1 MEFDTDIA
9 IVGGGLV
16 GSSLACAL
24 DGAGWRVAQVEA
36 QPPRSG
42 EPAWDERHFAL
53 ARRSVQALT
62 AWGVWPHAAAEA
74 QAIAHVHVSSRGDF
88 GAVRIHAGEY
98 GLDALGR
105 TLPARALGAA
115 LERRLA
121 QCAALE
127 RIAPARVAAFEAI
140 GDAGVLT
147 LDQAG
152 ATRTL
157 RARLVVAADGTDS
170 FLRGTA
176 GIAADTHDYA
186 QVAIATNVVA
196 ARAHEGWATERFT
209 RDGAL
214 ALLPLPGD
222 RCGLVWT
229 VPVAEVEALMAL
241 DDASFL
247 ARVATLG
254 GPRFAGLRRLGRRQ
268 AWPLRLT
275 RAQAITSPRLV
286 LVGNAAQTIHP
297 IGAQGFNLGVRDVAG
312 LVELL
317 ADARRRDADP
327 GAAPLLAR
335 HAAQRA
341 PDRERT
347 IGWSDALVRWFGNDT
362 RLAGAAR
369 GMGFAVLDRATPLKR
384 ELAFAMMGY
393 RDGDATTAAIAD
405 AH

>member
-1 MEFDTDIA
+1 MQFDCDIA

-24 DGAGWRVAQVEA
+24 DGSGLRVAQVEA
-36 QPPRSG
+36 QPPRTG

-53 ARRSVQALT
+53 ARRSVQALA
-62 AWGVWPHAAAEA
+62 AWGVWPHASAEA
-74 QAIAHVHVSSRGDF
+74 EPIGHVHVSSRGDF
-88 GAVRIHAGEY
+88 GAVRIHAAEY
-98 GLDALGR
+98 GLDALGA

-121 QCAALE
+121 QCTTLE
-127 RIAPARVAAFEAI
+127 RIAPARVAAFAADGE
-140 GDAGVLT
+140 AGVLT
-147 LDQAG
+147 LDG
-152 ATRTL
+152 ARTL

-170 FLRGTA
+170 FLRA
-176 GIAADTHDYA
+176 AVGIPADTRDYA
-186 QVAIATNVVA
+186 QVAIATNVVG
-196 ARAHEGWATERFT
+196 ARAHDGWATERFV

-214 ALLPLPGD
+214 ALLPLRD
-222 RCGLVWT
+222 ERCGLVWT
-229 VPVAEVEALMAL
+229 LPAADAESAMAL
-241 DDASFL
+241 DDAAFL
-247 ARVATLG
+247 ARVAATG
-254 GPRFAGLRRLGRRQ
+254 GTRFAGLRRLGRRQ

-275 RAQAITSPRLV
+275 RASAVTAPRLV

-317 ADARRRDADP
+317 AAGGDP
-327 GAAPLLAR
+327 GDAALLAR
-335 HAAQRA
+335 HAARRE

-347 IGWSDALVRWFGNDT
+347 IGWSDALVRWFGLDT
-362 RLAGAAR
+362 PLGGAAR
-369 GMGFAVLDRATPLKR
+369 GVALAVLERAPPLKR

-393 RDGDATTAAIAD
+393 RDAGATAIAD